1 MVTMD
6 LRKLLGHLHD
16 FVQIPEKNIE
26 ITSIEMDSRE
36 VKPRALFICV
46 NGYTVDGHD
55 FAQTAVEKGAV
66 AILAERPLDVDVP
79 VILVKSTKR
88 AWLC

>member
-1 MVTMD
+1 
-6 LRKLLGHLHD
+6 
-16 FVQIPEKNIE
+16 VQ
-26 ITSIEMDSRE
+26 
-36 VKPRALFICV
+36 PRALFICV

-88 AWLC
+88 AMAVLADAFYGHPTQKLRLIGVTGTNGKTTITP